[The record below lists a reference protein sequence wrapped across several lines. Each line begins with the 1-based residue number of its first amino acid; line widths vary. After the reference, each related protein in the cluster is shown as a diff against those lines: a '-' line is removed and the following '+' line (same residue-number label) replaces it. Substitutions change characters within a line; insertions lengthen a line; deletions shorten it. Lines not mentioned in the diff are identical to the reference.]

1 MALPVYEMGFE
12 LGNVSFSQ
20 HIEKKRL
27 NTQIGEVNF
36 KEYNLRLYR
45 GVGI

>member
-1 MALPVYEMGFE
+1 MAFSVYEMGFE

-20 HIEKKRL
+20 HIKKKK
-27 NTQIGEVNF
+27 TQHLSGEVNF

>member
-1 MALPVYEMGFE
+1 MRWDLN
-12 LGNVSFSQ
+12 LGMYLSVSTLKKKTQ
-20 HIEKKRL
+20 HL
-27 NTQIGEVNF
+27 SGEVNF